1 MKLSVT
7 YASTHPAIADDRTF
21 FAANP
26 HRRYR
31 ARGFLPDEIGLP
43 VNVVVF
49 ASDERGETG
58 EINLVILKRIKGG
71 RIRYHFAAFAD
82 APLNTDPQIKAFLRS
97 RGIAPFQHGRMGA
110 RA

>member
-7 YASTHPAIADDRTF
+7 YASTHPVIIGDRAF

-31 ARGFLPDEIGLP
+31 VRGFLPGEIGLP
-43 VNVVVF
+43 FNVVVF
-49 ASDERGETG
+49 ASDERGQTG
-58 EINLVILKRIKGG
+58 ELNLVILKRIKGG

-82 APLNTDPQIKAFLRS
+82 APLDTDRHIKAFLRS
-97 RGIAPFQHGRMGA
+97 RGVAKFGCNRKGKQP
-110 RA
+110 

>member
-1 MKLSVT
+1 MKLPIT
-7 YASTHPAIADDRTF
+7 YASTQPVIMDDRAF

-31 ARGFLPDEIGLP
+31 ARGFLPGEIGLP

-58 EINLVILKRIKGG
+58 ELNLVILKRITGG

-82 APLNTDPQIKAFLRS
+82 APLNTDRHIKAFLRS
-97 RGIAPFQHGRMGA
+97 RGIPKFRRNRKGKQP
-110 RA
+110 

>member
-7 YASTHPAIADDRTF
+7 YASTHPAIADDRAF

-26 HRRYR
+26 HRHYR

-43 VNVVVF
+43 ASVVVF
-49 ASDERGETG
+49 GSDERGETG

-82 APLNTDPQIKAFLRS
+82 PPLNSDRQIKAFLRS
-97 RGIAPFQHGRMGA
+97 RGVTPSQHGQMGA

>member
-7 YASTHPAIADDRTF
+7 YTSTHPVIMIDRAF
-21 FAANP
+21 FASNP

-43 VNVVVF
+43 LNVVVF
-49 ASDERGETG
+49 AIDERGENG
-58 EINLVILKRIKGG
+58 ELNLVILTRIKGV

-82 APLNTDPQIKAFLRS
+82 SPLNTDRHIKAFLRS
-97 RGIAPFQHGRMGA
+97 RGVQPFQHNWKGKRP
-110 RA
+110 